1 MNKEEYTIATEVE
14 KLIEKLEKKIEQKD
28 NSYAWYFFKRE
39 LRNILTKYS

>member
-14 KLIEKLEKKIEQKD
+14 KLIAKYEKDTVVLISD
-28 NSYAWYFFKRE
+28 FKCE

>member
-14 KLIEKLEKKIEQKD
+14 KLIAKYEKDTTRSIFHTFRD
-28 NSYAWYFFKRE
+28 FKWE